1 MGHHAV
7 FIVLGVLGC
16 TAIGF
21 VPATLVIEPHDIGL
35 ASRVLNSIQ
44 ACGKATAQ
52 ALCFSA
58 LQNKIAVYLSE
69 YATPAALSASLPHW
83 SLPALFGG
91 MATGNFSNAPSVNP
105 VIIQGIGP

>member
-1 MGHHAV
+1 MGNYAV

-35 ASRVLNSIQ
+35 VSGVLNSIQ
-44 ACGKATAQ
+44 ACGKAIAQ
-52 ALCFSA
+52 ALCVSV
-58 LQNKIAVYLSE
+58 LQNKIAVYLPE
-69 YATPAALSASLPHW
+69 YATPAALSASLPPW

-91 MATGNFSNAPSVNP
+91 IATGNFSNAPSVNLE
-105 VIIQGIGP
+105 IIQGIGP